1 MKKATLEATDENILQ
16 SIKEQKGT
24 ERNTEIMEF
33 IKALDLIEENI
44 FISLDARWG
53 EGKTFY
59 VRQIEK
65 TLEYQTLKNFETDDN
80 KNKYEEMK
88 PYFEKTVLE
97 DIELGNSYLPVYYN
111 AWLYDNH
118 SDPLMSLLYVI
129 IKKCGLWIDSKLVKD
144 KTDKLKDIIKGG
156 SNMKKKM
163 VSVLL
168 TASML
173 AGMTLCAV
181 PVMAEDAET
190 PENEVTG
197 DASADDSFVVWGW
210 NDDIKKILDG
220 PFKEAY
226 PDDYERIVFVN
237 TGGSDYY
244 QSKLDPVLDDPS
256 NELYPDMMG
265 LEVDYVQKYVNSDW
279 VQNVADLG
287 ITADDYANSYQY
299 NLDLGSDV
307 DGNVRALFWQATPGC
322 YAVRADLAEKYLG
335 TTDPAALAE
344 KFKDLDTIVATAKEV
359 NDASGGKCKLFS
371 GYDEIKR
378 SLTGSRT
385 QGFYDEN
392 DKITIDDNIKT
403 YMETAKTL
411 YDEDLTFNTDQWS
424 ADWSAN
430 MSGDGVDSNAALAY
444 MGCPWFVYWS
454 LSDAW
459 KGNTILVPTQTKC
472 YWGGTGLA
480 ATTDCADTELAAKI
494 MKFFT
499 CDEDGMVAINALNS
513 DYVNNT
519 AAVSKII
526 EAGTSADGNGYLYPD
541 AGQNFME
548 FFLPLADGLDASM
561 VTAEDQQI
569 LSLMDTQTKAYATG
583 EKDLDTALAD
593 LTASIHDTFSY
604 LSAE

>member
-1 MKKATLEATDENILQ
+1 
-16 SIKEQKGT
+16 
-24 ERNTEIMEF
+24 
-33 IKALDLIEENI
+33 
-44 FISLDARWG
+44 
-53 EGKTFY
+53 
-59 VRQIEK
+59 
-65 TLEYQTLKNFETDDN
+65 
-80 KNKYEEMK
+80 
-88 PYFEKTVLE
+88 
-97 DIELGNSYLPVYYN
+97 
-111 AWLYDNH
+111 
-118 SDPLMSLLYVI
+118 
-129 IKKCGLWIDSKLVKD
+129 
-144 KTDKLKDIIKGG
+144 
-156 SNMKKKM
+156 MKKKM

-392 DKITIDDNIKT
+392 DVITIDDNIKT

-454 LSDAW
+454 INDEESGSATAG
-459 KGNTILVPTQTKC
+459 KRNICAGPSAYN
-472 YWGGTGLA
+472 WGGTYLSV
-480 ATTDCADTELAAKI
+480 TDKCPNKELAALVLKTLCCDTDVMYKI
-494 MKFFT
+494 Q
-499 CDEDGMVAINALNS
+499 DETLDF
-513 DYVNNT
+513 VNNK
-519 AAVSKII
+519 AVVQKMIANGKGATPILGGANPLQTWYNVAVKVDGSKATQYDSVI
-526 EAGTSADGNGYLYPD
+526 DGYLYTVI
-541 AGQNFME
+541 
-548 FFLPLADGLDASM
+548 DGCEGGHHESKDDMKSM
-561 VTAEDQQI
+561 
-569 LSLMDTQTKAYATG
+569 LKAMIKEGYPN
-583 EKDLDTALAD
+583 
-593 LTASIHDTFSY
+593 LTVK
-604 LSAE
+604 

>member
-1 MKKATLEATDENILQ
+1 
-16 SIKEQKGT
+16 
-24 ERNTEIMEF
+24 
-33 IKALDLIEENI
+33 
-44 FISLDARWG
+44 
-53 EGKTFY
+53 
-59 VRQIEK
+59 
-65 TLEYQTLKNFETDDN
+65 
-80 KNKYEEMK
+80 
-88 PYFEKTVLE
+88 
-97 DIELGNSYLPVYYN
+97 
-111 AWLYDNH
+111 
-118 SDPLMSLLYVI
+118 
-129 IKKCGLWIDSKLVKD
+129 
-144 KTDKLKDIIKGG
+144 
-156 SNMKKKM
+156 MKKKM

-279 VQNVADLG
+279 VQSVADLG

-444 MGCPWFVYWS
+444 MGWY
-454 LSDAW
+454 
-459 KGNTILVPTQTKC
+459 
-472 YWGGTGLA
+472 TGA
-480 ATTDCADTELAAKI
+480 
-494 MKFFT
+494 
-499 CDEDGMVAINALNS
+499 
-513 DYVNNT
+513 
-519 AAVSKII
+519 
-526 EAGTSADGNGYLYPD
+526 
-541 AGQNFME
+541 
-548 FFLPLADGLDASM
+548 
-561 VTAEDQQI
+561 
-569 LSLMDTQTKAYATG
+569 
-583 EKDLDTALAD
+583 
-593 LTASIHDTFSY
+593 
-604 LSAE
+604 